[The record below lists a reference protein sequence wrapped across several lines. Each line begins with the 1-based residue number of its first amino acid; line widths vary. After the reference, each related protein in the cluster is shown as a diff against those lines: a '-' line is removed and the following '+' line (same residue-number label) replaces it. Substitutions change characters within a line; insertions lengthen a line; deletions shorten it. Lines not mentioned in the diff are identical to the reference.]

1 MKICPTPFTNK
12 QKKNAL
18 QRISR
23 ALILGKI
30 EWIELKKFYLAM
42 LHLERYLDVLAQT

>member
-30 EWIELKKFYLAM
+30 KWAESRKFYLAM
-42 LHLERYLDVLAQT
+42 LHLARYLDRLNLI